1 MKRTPSESK
10 APLGADDIRS
20 QLSDIQKRL
29 FNVNSRKTPLKSR
42 INERPPAEASHLL
55 KHRASGGDFHSRL
68 NDVSGG
74 SEQRDH
80 VLDSPG
86 RHMMPQ
92 PTPSLGPEIKG
103 NDMNFVVGLSENLLT
118 ECRRLT
124 ADNSRYKSKL
134 KAVLD
139 ELTQYKDQVALLQS
153 SRSVHISAEDDL
165 KNKNWELEAMLQS
178 TTETLTHER
187 AEKLKLERVMKEQTV
202 RLTAVQ
208 KENDE
213 LQVGKRDIESE
224 MTQLRATYEK
234 ELGELHATVEELNDE
249 NDHLHI
255 KLEKS
260 ASAVAGAVATAAAT
274 TVAPSKGSD
283 LKESSPMLAVDQPSF
298 DNIELED
305 LDGLLHDTVDLRPSA
320 DMALDAETLKA
331 SLAHSHRSN
340 ARLRSAIAKLRHD
353 AKDESKTVVQTPI
366 KNRRKGKK
374 DTSNTTINT
383 PLNAPSNR
391 NSTFL
396 SPSKRSSRYTVLDDE
411 EGSNWEDF
419 IGDNIA
425 SPSKAARAENLAATV
440 PALDN
445 SDGSDSEIEDLAAK
459 AEVISGRKLIEEY
472 AKDHNLVLVPAD
484 KYEKLLEETQR
495 DHLSISDDK
504 LNSIAAERGYSL
516 ISKGDHDELLD
527 EAAMKEK
534 LERLG
539 LITLTSKEHFEL
551 LDKSA
556 SFRNPSREYLK
567 TNASMQG
574 YDLVESDIL
583 DKYEKSFQNYQKPSK
598 NYLLSKLLEDY
609 QMAAVA
615 TDDLEKLKQIEVE
628 HEKPPK
634 SYITAKANLLGLI
647 VSPTKFYDELVKMAY
662 KPELDHIRERAKDN
676 GMVVLSHDEHREVQR
691 LAHEP
696 TMEEIEARLH
706 PGHTIISSQALET
719 YENPSIDELKKKLED
734 KGYVA
739 MAIDKL
745 SELMSPDSKKLEELA
760 ATHNMVLMTKDEHA
774 NLASPDLDHIK
785 ATALNK
791 HQHAVVPQKDYDQ
804 LLQWAHEPSLSR
816 VKSKAEGHGLVS
828 LSQTE
833 YTDLYKRA
841 NHQPS
846 RKEIAELCHSLNL
859 ECIPKSE
866 YEQLIAM
873 ATLPTEAHVREAAEK
888 SNENLV
894 VLKRSEYAKLSL
906 PSFDDLRRHADK
918 LNILLVEQT
927 ELDNLRAQIESP
939 SVEYLHL
946 KAGLHELEVISAKE
960 LHQLR
965 NPSKN
970 AAMESAKNHGLTTVP
985 SKDLLEIER
994 LAHSPS
1000 IEHVETKAREHG
1012 LVTMKQPDH
1021 DSLVELA
1028 QSPSVEQVKS
1038 KAKSHGLVTL
1048 AEDEHASLV
1057 SLAHAPTH
1065 EHVVSKAKALGFVTL
1080 SEAEHSELQR
1090 KALEPSDAELQK
1102 SASEK
1107 GYSLVLESEH
1117 ASLLE
1122 NAESP
1127 SVEHLK
1133 EKAKAHGHTVV
1144 STEKYKQ
1151 LEDVTESPSVEHIV
1165 TKASLNGLVT
1175 MPESE
1180 FSDLKAK
1187 VTTPSIDF
1195 LQEMATSLDHKVI
1208 PAQEFELLSQ
1218 LAHSP
1223 SVEHVRE
1230 TAGKIGFVALP
1241 DSEHSELIKL
1251 AHSPGIQDIKN
1262 KAAKH
1267 GQLVIEE
1274 HEFKTLSELA
1284 YNPSVDHIERKAK
1297 THNLVAVN
1305 VDEHKKLSQLAHSP
1319 TTDHVEQKARDLGL
1333 VTLKTSEYD
1342 KLNALAH
1349 TPSVDHI
1356 RECGKEQKLVM
1367 LDEEEHRKL
1376 LELAHSPS
1384 VDHINERAKLHGL
1397 VTLETEKHKTLAE
1410 LAHSP
1415 SKDHIID
1422 VAAKRG
1428 LVVLDDGD
1436 HKSLTELAYAPSM
1449 DYINEKAESHG
1460 FVTLRKEEHKSLTDF
1475 AHSPSDDHIR
1485 KMAAKRKLVVLSSD
1499 EHKNLTEL
1507 AHSPSVDHINEMA
1520 ESLGLVTVDTEKYK
1534 TLSELAHSPSED
1546 HVREMATKRELVV
1559 LGNDEHKSLTELA
1572 HSPSADHVVEKA
1584 SAHGLVTMDARD
1596 HQELVNLAHEP
1607 SVDHILEKAKKH
1619 DLVTLDTDEH
1629 MKLNELAH
1637 SPPTS
1642 HIKEK
1647 AVSAGLVPME
1657 RDEHEHLHGLAH
1669 NPPKSHILEI
1679 MSKAGLL
1686 AMSQDEVDN
1695 MQNPSMEELSRAAS
1709 KHGSLII
1716 KKEEHQRLRAIDEQP
1731 TVDWMSEKLAHA
1743 NLLVIPEAEL
1753 KQLRE
1758 IADSPSLDFIKKH
1771 AVKADK
1777 IVVPRESYAQLLQDI
1792 KNPSFEYLKEKS
1804 ALIYNHVI
1812 IPQKD
1817 YEALL
1822 HPTKESLVDNANRLD
1837 LALIGKNELELLQ
1850 SEHNDLS
1857 KIGKDSDENN
1867 ALIEPTQ
1874 SQNEL
1879 SLAQS
1884 AREAGMELIA
1894 IEELSDLKSKV
1905 EQPALGYL
1913 KEKAVLYNHVVL
1925 PQKDFDEMK
1934 TSASKTLE
1942 ARAEDIGKALID
1954 VNELQRLRTTT
1965 ESPSV
1970 EFLRSKAEK
1979 LESVVISKSDID
1991 ALKAKSNRTISDL
2004 IKEDGDNHVIVPVSE
2019 YETLKNPGV
2028 SEIQIGADKI
2038 GYAIVGKEEL
2048 EALHSPSLEQLKSN
2062 ISLYKHVAVPQSEY
2076 LTLVESFAELIEEK
2090 ASKNKLKLVES
2101 EVLEGLQNP
2110 TLEDIKRL
2118 AESKHHAVVPATEL
2132 EELKTP
2138 SIEALSVHAKS
2149 YNHVLMPEDEVNS
2162 LRNPSIDALH
2172 TFADG
2177 HSRKLIHKDE
2187 LSNLQA
2193 PNLERIGAQA
2203 ILYGHSLVPSSELE
2217 QLQKPSL
2224 DQIQM
2229 QADAHNHSVV
2239 PNSDLDALK
2248 SPSLAKLA
2256 DHAAAHEHVLLKT
2269 RDAEE
2274 LRNPSLDVLR
2284 SHLEN
2289 HEHALISK
2297 SELKLLREPSQEELR
2312 SQAEILEHA
2321 LVPNGTLSELKQPSL
2336 ERVHAHA
2343 DHHDHVVISR
2353 QDYDDLM
2360 KSASE
2365 SLDDKAKAASMIIMT
2380 QAERLALLHQVE
2392 SPTFE
2397 YLQAGASKFDAVV
2410 IPTADI
2416 AQLKKKANQSIEEMA
2431 KAQSSIVIPLAE
2443 YDELTSNATEGLE
2456 ERASRDGKTVLDNA
2470 EYQNLLSTVDAATTL
2485 SVVKAN
2491 AAKLGQQVVPVEDLA
2506 QLKQAAAEPLESKA
2520 QKNGMK
2526 VLSMSAF
2533 AALSVPSLV
2542 NIREHASAHK
2552 HAVVDQKQWDD
2563 LQAAHA
2569 RLAASLE
2576 GHKLISDAQYKELT
2590 SSPGQKKLQ
2599 EYAQNAGLVLVSTEK
2614 LNELEKSLDEKA
2626 KDAGKIILPVDEYEQ
2641 LKKGP
2646 SIEEMTSL
2654 AAARDYVILS
2664 KAQISALNDAKSK
2677 VDNGVVLDCSEYE
2690 KLKNLKST
2698 VESNKLISLA
2708 EYDALIECE
2717 QKLNSGKLLNSE
2729 EYESLKHCE
2738 KQIRDSKV
2746 VSLEEYDALKE
2757 CEHKLQN
2764 GKLITD
2770 EEFIAYNELKSKLDN
2785 GVLIT
2790 PVEYENFQTLA
2801 TNVSEGKLL
2810 LADEYKDLLL
2820 KANKPTLDHLQHHL
2834 RNYGLMMIPVE
2845 RHEELEATASR
2856 SLADHASESGH
2867 VVMTGKE
2874 YAEITAAKPITVD
2887 IVAENANKL
2896 GLRLITPEEA
2906 DETIENKARKQG
2918 FVLIPEVDYQTM
2930 IKAPKSIEEMTVRL
2944 QNEGFVVVTK
2954 ESYDGLVPTTSP
2966 HEFADAEASF
2976 VLTKEELVASASR
2989 LGLVVVTE
2997 AEAHDRD
3004 AQPAVSQEEYTS
3016 MRQQLA
3022 QQASELYDLRD
3033 EKDDPITKELIVE
3046 KLGEFD
3052 LVALTREEYTALRE
3066 ANERSAVKTV
3076 APVLSKADLEQ
3087 KSSEL
3092 GLALLPESEF
3102 VALTKA
3108 LQALESKETIGE
3120 VAAKLGLI
3128 CVPQT
3133 AFVATNVLKEP
3144 ETDKVTLIPNSYYA
3158 KLCKGEQLN
3167 VERLS
3172 DEQFKVY
3179 AERRGYRHSDAAALS
3194 PPAASS
3200 SVTPVTGRSPDLS
3213 QTSKF
3218 TPPQQSNSAK
3228 LRTPQSG
3235 SGSSG
3240 GEGRHLSMMNF
3251 PTLGSKVSLHSR
3263 ASISDSFH
3271 TTAAFSMATNVSLT
3285 DKAMIP
3291 AITQV
3296 VIGEYLF
3303 KYYRRLGPLSSISET
3318 RHERYFW
3325 VHPYSMTLYWSTLN
3339 PVLGNPEDVRT
3350 RAAAILGVESVDD
3363 NNPLPP
3369 GLYHKS
3375 IVVHSQ
3381 NKSVK
3386 FTCATRQRHNIWY
3399 NALRYMLNRNLEEL
3413 SFDPD
3418 ETMEQAE
3425 QHDTVEGSRLNAFDG
3440 LHRKPKHDGMYDT
3453 GDRQALP
3460 RAQSMLLKK
3469 LASHGRLSSRLSTL
3483 RKH

>member
-1 MKRTPSESK
+1 MKRAPSESK

-42 INERPPAEASHLL
+42 TNERSPAEASHLL
-55 KHRASGGDFHSRL
+55 KHRASSGDFHSRP
-68 NDVSGG
+68 NDASGG
-74 SEQRDH
+74 SEQRDR

-86 RHMMPQ
+86 KHMVPQ

-134 KAVLD
+134 KATLD
-139 ELTQYKDQVALLQS
+139 ELTHYKDQVALLQS
-153 SRSVHISAEDDL
+153 SRSVQMGAEDDL
-165 KNKNWELEAMLQS
+165 KNKNWELEAMLQT
-178 TTETLTHER
+178 TTETLTQER
-187 AEKLKLERVMKEQTV
+187 AEKLKLERVMKEQTM

-208 KENDE
+208 KENDD
-213 LQVGKRDIESE
+213 LQVEKSDIKTE
-224 MTQLRATYEK
+224 MTKLRATYEK

-249 NDHLHI
+249 NDQLHI
-255 KLEKS
+255 KLKES
-260 ASAVAGAVATAAAT
+260 ASAVAVAAAAAAAT

-283 LKESSPMLAVDQPSF
+283 LKESSPVLAVDQPSF
-298 DNIELED
+298 DDFELED
-305 LDGLLHDTVDLRPSA
+305 LDGLLHDTVDKKPSA
-320 DMALDAETLKA
+320 DMALDAETLQA
-331 SLAHSHRSN
+331 SLAHSHRNN

-353 AKDESKTVVQTPI
+353 IKDDSKTQTPI
-366 KNRRKGKK
+366 KNKRKGKK
-374 DTSNTTINT
+374 DTSNITINT
-383 PLNAPSNR
+383 PLSAPSNR

-445 SDGSDSEIEDLAAK
+445 SDGSDSEIEDLVAK

-484 KYEKLLEETQR
+484 KYEKMLEETQK

-504 LNSIAAERGYSL
+504 LNSIAAERGFSL
-516 ISKGDHDELLD
+516 MSKKDHNELLD
-527 EAAMKEK
+527 EAIMKEK
-534 LERLG
+534 LEKLG
-539 LITLTSKEHFEL
+539 FVTLTSKEHVEL

-556 SFRNPSREYLK
+556 SFRNPSKEYLK
-567 TNASMQG
+567 TSASVQG
-574 YDLVESDIL
+574 YDLIECDIL
-583 DKYEKSFQNYQKPSK
+583 DKYEKSFQKYQKPSK
-598 NYLLSKLLEDY
+598 NYLLSKLLEEY

-615 TDDLEKLKQIEVE
+615 TDVLEKLKQIEIE

-662 KPELDHIRERAKDN
+662 KPEIDHIRERAQDN
-676 GMVVLSHDEHREVQR
+676 GMVVLSLDEHREVHR
-691 LAHEP
+691 LAYEP

-706 PGHTIISSQALET
+706 PGHTILSSQALET

-745 SELMSPDSKKLEELA
+745 SELMSPDSKKLKELA
-760 ATHNMVLMTKDEHA
+760 ATHNMVLLTKDEHA
-774 NLASPDLDHIK
+774 HLASPDLDHIK
-785 ATALNK
+785 ATALDK

-804 LLQWAHEPSLSR
+804 LLQWAHAPSLSR

-846 RKEIAELCHSLNL
+846 RAEISELCHSLKL

-873 ATLPTEAHVREAAEK
+873 TTLPTEAYVREAAAK
-888 SNENLV
+888 SKESLV
-894 VLKRSEYAKLSL
+894 VLKETDYTKLLL
-906 PSFDDLRRHADK
+906 PSIDALRLHADK
-918 LNILLVEQT
+918 LNFVLVEQT

-939 SVEYLHL
+939 SEEYLHL
-946 KAGLHELEVISAKE
+946 KVGLHELEILSAKE
-960 LHQLR
+960 LHQLK

-970 AAMESAKNHGLTTVP
+970 VVMESAKIYGLTAVP
-985 SKDLLEIER
+985 SNDLLEIEK
-994 LAHSPS
+994 LAHSPN
-1000 IEHVETKAREHG
+1000 IEHVVTKAKGHG
-1012 LVTMKQPDH
+1012 LVTMKQEDH

-1028 QSPSVEQVKS
+1028 QSPSVEHVKL

-1048 AEDEHASLV
+1048 ADDEHASLV
-1057 SLAHAPTH
+1057 SLAQAPTH
-1065 EHVVSKAKALGFVTL
+1065 EHIVSKAKDLGLVTL
-1080 SEAEHSELQR
+1080 SKAELSELQR
-1090 KALEPSDAELQK
+1090 KALEPSDAELQS

-1107 GYSLVLESEH
+1107 GYTLVLKSEH

-1122 NAESP
+1122 KAESP
-1127 SVEHLK
+1127 SVKHLE
-1133 EKAKAHGHTVV
+1133 EKAKARDHTVV

-1151 LEDVTESPSVEHIV
+1151 LEDVNESPSVEHIV
-1165 TKASLNGLVT
+1165 VKASLHGLATV
-1175 MPESE
+1175 PESE
-1180 FSDLKAK
+1180 LSDLKAK
-1187 VTTPSIDF
+1187 ATTPSLDF
-1195 LQEMATSLDHKVI
+1195 LREKAARLEQKVI
-1208 PAQEFELLSQ
+1208 PALEYELLSQ

-1223 SVEHVRE
+1223 SVEHLRE
-1230 TAGKIGFVALP
+1230 TAGKVGMVVLP
-1241 DSEHSELIKL
+1241 ESEHSELTKL
-1251 AHSPGIQDIKN
+1251 AHSPSLQNIKD

-1274 HEFKTLSELA
+1274 DEFKNLSDLA
-1284 YNPSVDHIERKAK
+1284 HNPTVDHIENKAK
-1297 THNLVAVN
+1297 VHNLVAVN
-1305 VDEHKKLSQLAHSP
+1305 VDEHKKLSELAHSP
-1319 TTDHVEQKARDLGL
+1319 TTDHVEQKAKDLGL
-1333 VTLKTSEYD
+1333 VTLNTSEFN
-1342 KLNALAH
+1342 KLNALAY
-1349 TPSVDHI
+1349 TPSADHI
-1356 RECGKEQKLVM
+1356 RECGKGHKLVV
-1367 LDEEEHRKL
+1367 LDEDDHHKL
-1376 LELAHSPS
+1376 RELAHSPS
-1384 VDHINERAKLHGL
+1384 VDHINERAKTHGL
-1397 VTLETEKHKTLAE
+1397 VTIDSGKHKTLVE

-1415 SKDHIID
+1415 SKDHITD

-1428 LVVLDDGD
+1428 LVVLGNDD
-1436 HKSLTELAYAPSM
+1436 HKSLTELAHAPSM
-1449 DYINEKAESHG
+1449 EHINEKAKSYG
-1460 FVTLRKEEHKSLTDF
+1460 FTTLRKEDLKSLTDL
-1475 AHSPSDDHIR
+1475 AHTPSNDHIR
-1485 KMAAKRKLVVLSSD
+1485 NVAAKRKLVVLSSD

-1507 AHSPSVDHINEMA
+1507 AHSPSVDHINERA
-1520 ESLGLVTVDTEKYK
+1520 KSLGLVTVETEKYK
-1534 TLSELAHSPSED
+1534 TLGELAHSPSED

-1559 LGNDEHKSLTELA
+1559 LGNAEHKNLTELA

-1584 SAHGLVTMDARD
+1584 SAHGLVTMDSQE

-1607 SVDHILEKAKKH
+1607 SVDHITEKAKMH
-1619 DLVTLDTDEH
+1619 GLVTLDTDEH

-1637 SPPTS
+1637 SPPIS

-1647 AVSAGLVPME
+1647 ALSAGLVPME
-1657 RDEHEHLHGLAH
+1657 KDEHEHLHVLAH
-1669 NPPKSHILEI
+1669 KPPKSHILDI
-1679 MSKAGLL
+1679 VSKAGLL
-1686 AMSQDEVDN
+1686 AMSPDEVNN
-1695 MQNPSMEELSRAAS
+1695 MRNPSMEELSKAAS
-1709 KHGSLII
+1709 KRDSLVI
-1716 KKEEHQRLRAIDEQP
+1716 KKDEHQRLRAIDEQP
-1731 TVDWMSEKLAHA
+1731 TIDWMSDKLAHA
-1743 NLLVIPEAEL
+1743 NLLVIPEAEMNR
-1753 KQLRE
+1753 LRE
-1758 IADSPSLDFIKKH
+1758 TADSPSLDFIKEH
-1771 AVKADK
+1771 AMKADK
-1777 IVVPRESYAQLLQDI
+1777 VVVPRDSYAQLLQDI
-1792 KNPSFEYLKEKS
+1792 KRPSLDYLKEKS
-1804 ALIYNHVI
+1804 ALIYDHVI
-1812 IPQKD
+1812 ILKKE

-1822 HPTKESLVDNANRLD
+1822 HPTKESLVDGASKLD
-1837 LALIGKNELELLQ
+1837 LALIGKRELELLK
-1850 SEHNDLS
+1850 SEHKDLS
-1857 KIGKDSDENN
+1857 KFVHDEKN
-1867 ALIEPTQ
+1867 APVEPTQ
-1874 SQNEL
+1874 SHDEP
-1879 SLAQS
+1879 SLVQR
-1884 AREAGMELIA
+1884 AREAGMGLIA

-1905 EQPALGYL
+1905 EQPALDFL
-1913 KEKAVLYNHVVL
+1913 KEKVISYNHVVL
-1925 PQKDFDEMK
+1925 PRNDFDEMK
-1934 TSASKTLE
+1934 KSASKTLE
-1942 ARAEDIGKALID
+1942 AQAEDVGKVLID
-1954 VNELQRLRTTT
+1954 INELQSLKTTI

-1970 EFLRSKAEK
+1970 EFLSSKAK
-1979 LESVVISKSDID
+1979 TLESVVISKSDID
-1991 ALKAKSNRTISDL
+1991 ALEAKSNRTISDL
-2004 IKEDGDNHVIVPVSE
+2004 IKEDGDNQILVPVSE
-2019 YETLKNPGV
+2019 YETLKNPGIT
-2028 SEIQIGADKI
+2028 EIQKEADKI
-2038 GYAIVGKEEL
+2038 GYAIVGKNEL

-2062 ISLYKHVAVPQSEY
+2062 VSLHKHVAVPQSEY
-2076 LTLVESFAELIEEK
+2076 LTLIESFAELIEEK
-2090 ASKNKLKLVES
+2090 ASKNKLKLVKE
-2101 EVLEGLQNP
+2101 EVLEKLQNP
-2110 TLEDIKRL
+2110 TLEEIKRL
-2118 AESKHHAVVPATEL
+2118 AESKHHAIIPATEL
-2132 EELKTP
+2132 EQLKTP
-2138 SIEALSVHAKS
+2138 SIQALSVHAKS
-2149 YNHVLMPEDEVNS
+2149 HNHVLIPEDEVNL
-2162 LRNPSIDALH
+2162 LRNPSLDALQ
-2172 TFADG
+2172 TLADG
-2177 HSRKLIHKDE
+2177 HSHKLIHKNE
-2187 LSNLQA
+2187 LSDLKA
-2193 PNLERIGAQA
+2193 PNLEKIGTQARLHAQ
-2203 ILYGHSLVPSSELE
+2203 SLVPSSELE
-2217 QLQKPSL
+2217 QLRKPSL
-2224 DQIQM
+2224 DQIRL
-2229 QADAHNHSVV
+2229 QADAHKHSVV
-2239 PNSDLDALK
+2239 QNSDLEALK

-2284 SHLEN
+2284 SYLDK

-2297 SELKLLREPSQEELR
+2297 SELELLREPSQDDLR
-2312 SQAEILEHA
+2312 LQAERRDHA
-2321 LVPNGTLSELKQPSL
+2321 LVPTATLSELKQPGL
-2336 ERVHAHA
+2336 EQVRAHA
-2343 DHHDHVVISR
+2343 DHHHHVVISK
-2353 QDYDDLM
+2353 QDHDDLM

-2397 YLQAGASKFDAVV
+2397 YLQAGARKFDAVI
-2410 IPTADI
+2410 IPAADVE
-2416 AQLKKKANQSIEEMA
+2416 QLKQKASQSIEEMA
-2431 KAQSSIVIPLAE
+2431 KAQSSIVVPLAE
-2443 YDELTSNATEGLE
+2443 YGELTSKATEGLE
-2456 ERASRDGKTVLDNA
+2456 ERASRDGKTVLDKA
-2470 EYQNLLSTVDAATTL
+2470 EYQNLLCTVDAATTL
-2485 SVVKAN
+2485 PVVKAN
-2491 AAKLGQQVVPVEDLA
+2491 AAKLGQNVVPVEDLA
-2506 QLKQAAAEPLESKA
+2506 RLKQAAAEPLESKA

-2542 NIREHASAHK
+2542 NIKEHASAHK
-2552 HAVVDQKQWDD
+2552 HAVVEQKQWDD
-2563 LQAAHA
+2563 LQAAYA

-2576 GHKLISDAQYKELT
+2576 GHRLVSDAQYKELT
-2590 SSPGQKKLQ
+2590 SSPGQEKLK
-2599 EYAQNAGLVLVSTEK
+2599 EYAQKAGLVLVSTER
-2614 LNELEKSLDEKA
+2614 LNDLEKSLDDRA
-2626 KDAGKIILPVDEYEQ
+2626 KDAGKILLAVEEYEQ
-2641 LKKGP
+2641 LRKGP
-2646 SIEEMTSL
+2646 SIEEITSL
-2654 AAARDYVILS
+2654 AAAQDYIVLS
-2664 KAQISALNDAKSK
+2664 EAQISDLNNAKSK
-2677 VDNGVVLDCSEYE
+2677 VDNGVVLDRSEYE
-2690 KLKNLKST
+2690 RLQNLKTT
-2698 VESNKLISLA
+2698 VDSNMLISFA
-2708 EYDALIECE
+2708 EYDALKDCE
-2717 QKLNSGKLLNSE
+2717 QKVNVGKLITSE
-2729 EYESLKHCE
+2729 EYESLKDSE
-2738 KQIRDSKV
+2738 RQIRDNRL
-2746 VSLEEYDALKE
+2746 VSIEEYNALKE
-2757 CEHKLQN
+2757 CEHRLNN

-2785 GVLIT
+2785 GVLIS
-2790 PVEYENFQTLA
+2790 PPEYESFQTMA
-2801 TNVSEGKLL
+2801 TEVSKGKLL
-2810 LADEYKDLLL
+2810 LADEYDDLLL

-2834 RNYGLMMIPVE
+2834 RNYGFMLIPVE
-2845 RHEELEATASR
+2845 RHEELEATAGK

-2887 IVAENANKL
+2887 VVAENANKL
-2896 GLRLITPEEA
+2896 GLRLISPEEA
-2906 DETIENKARKQG
+2906 DETLEIKAKKQG
-2918 FVLIPEVDYQTM
+2918 LVLIPEVAYQTM
-2930 IKAPKSIEEMTVRL
+2930 VKAPKSIEEMTMRL
-2944 QNEGFVVVTK
+2944 QSEGFVVVSK
-2954 ESYDGLVPTTSP
+2954 ESYDDLVPTTSP
-2966 HEFADAEASF
+2966 NEFADAEASF
-2976 VLTKEELVASASR
+2976 VLTREELVASASR
-2989 LGLVVVTE
+2989 LGLVVVPE
-2997 AEAHDRD
+2997 AEDHNQN

-3022 QQASELYDLRD
+3022 QQASELYALKN

-3066 ANERSAVKTV
+3066 AKKLFTTNTV
-3076 APVLSKADLEQ
+3076 APVSSKADLEH

-3092 GLALLPESEF
+3092 GLTLLPESEF
-3102 VALTKA
+3102 IALTKA
-3108 LQALESKETIGE
+3108 LQALESKEAISE

-3144 ETDKVTLIPNSYYA
+3144 ETEKVTLIPNSYYA

-3179 AERRGYRHSDAAALS
+3179 AEKRGYRHNDAAALS

-3213 QTSKF
+3213 QPSKF
-3218 TPPQQSNSAK
+3218 TPPQQSSSAK

-3240 GEGRHLSMMNF
+3240 GDGRHLSMMNF

-3369 GLYHKS
+3369 GLFHKS

-3425 QHDTVEGSRLNAFDG
+3425 QHNTMDSSRVNAFDG

-3469 LASHGRLSSRLSTL
+3469 LASQGRLSSRLSTL